1 MISLLR
7 TYLAFKIADSKG
19 IRNNVLLIKKRVRNV
34 HNNLFN
40 QWALFS
46 FMTILWDRKNM
57 KIYSCFTHLI
67 GHLM

>member
-46 FMTILWDRKNM
+46 FMTILWDRK
-57 KIYSCFTHLI
+57 I
-67 GHLM
+67 